1 MMGTTTSS
9 LCSFPP
15 SKQRFVFRQW
25 ILPLAVLS
33 VSLLRPTT
41 NSMAHG
47 FIGRTIVT
55 RRMEHSVLILCE
67 ASQNGNPENDEDW
80 EDEHRSSGNG
90 IDNDD
95 IVQTPPVTQ
104 QQDISLPR
112 QLPNDILS
120 SIEEKERRERERSL
134 LAQVQEGD
142 KAIKELRKLWGS
154 QSGNS
159 REEELLYQ
167 ASRGIGNPTLWDE
180 SREILEK
187 LTIENPTFLE
197 PFARLSKLYCLMGRL
212 EDSQIM
218 ALEVLKL
225 KPWHILAIETMVAT
239 SYALNQ
245 IETSIHWASQRM
257 PPPSKTEKRKEWI
270 RRAMKSSLE
279 FEYKL
284 LGSERDEEQE
294 TENDNDN
301 SEDEYSFRIEKD
313 AWQ

>member
-1 MMGTTTSS
+1 
-9 LCSFPP
+9 
-15 SKQRFVFRQW
+15 
-25 ILPLAVLS
+25 
-33 VSLLRPTT
+33 
-41 NSMAHG
+41 MAHG
-47 FIGRTIVT
+47 FVGRTIVT
-55 RRMEHSVLILCE
+55 RRMQHSVLAPCKL
-67 ASQNGNPENDEDW
+67 SQNDEDW
-80 EDEHRSSGNG
+80 ENEQRSSGSGSGNG

-95 IVQTPPVTQ
+95 IVQALPVTQ
-104 QQDISLPR
+104 QQNISLPR

-120 SIEEKERRERERSL
+120 SIEEKERREKERSL

-142 KAIKELRKLWGS
+142 KAIKELRRLWGS

-167 ASRGIGNPTLWDE
+167 ASRGIGSPTLWDE

-245 IETSIHWASQRM
+245 IETSMHWASQRM
-257 PPPSKTEKRKEWI
+257 PPPSKTKKRKEWI

-284 LGSERDEEQE
+284 LGSERDEEQV
-294 TENDNDN
+294 TEYDDDN
-301 SEDEYSFRIEKD
+301 SEDKYSFCIEKD